1 MKPRNFFIVFLLL
14 ACVCIHAKARNT
26 FPKISQTWQQ
36 GYFTLSANGK
46 ATNLL
51 IDPNDYA
58 VVSITANMLADDME
72 RVTGRKP
79 EVGTAIKGK
88 ADAMVIAG
96 TIGKSLWID
105 KLVKAKKI
113 NVEPIRG
120 KWESFIVA
128 TVDKPL
134 PKVKRALVIVGSDR
148 RGTAYG
154 LTSLSGAIGVSPWY
168 WWADVTPQ
176 KKAAIYVQPGVYSQG
191 EPSVKYRG
199 IFINDERFGGWAK
212 WAEQT
217 FDTELKQVG
226 PKTYKKVFELLLRLK
241 ANYLWPAMHNGT
253 KAFNYYPENAR
264 LADDYAIVMGSS
276 HCEQMLRNNVG
287 EWKKEYGEF
296 NYVDN
301 RDTMLKYWAERLK
314 TNGKYDNTYTLGI
327 RGLHDYAMAGATTL
341 QDRTFYT
348 QKAID
353 DQRELLRKYVGGDLT
368 KIPQVFC
375 AYKEVLPVY
384 LNGLKVP
391 DDVTLMWA
399 DDNHGFIRQL
409 STPQEQKRQG
419 GAGVYYHLA
428 YHGDPESWLW
438 LSSISPSLVASEMSK
453 AYDYGANRIW
463 IFNVGD
469 IKPAEK
475 EITFAMEM
483 AWDINRWNPTN
494 AHKFMEQWAATTFG
508 KDIAPE
514 FASIMSEYYRL
525 AASGKEQHVC
535 WVDYS
540 DQEMA
545 DRINAY
551 RELSRR
557 TEELAKRVPDNLK
570 AAFYELLYY
579 QVKGAYIMNEY
590 FLYAERSLVDVTKG
604 LYDQALEDARKSHE
618 AYDGLNAITDQYNKE
633 LLGGKWNHFWC
644 WRQFSKLESTSYDL
658 EAATPAI
665 IESAKKLPKPQYIN
679 VSSARKNGDGSLTYE
694 FYSDADNDSV
704 PVWFQT
710 TTPIKNQSAAPKDN
724 VFCTLTVNG
733 NTTTASAKPIGNI
746 WHAINMG
753 PLWSKVGTFKVRKG
767 KNVMTV
773 SSIIPEATIHAIF
786 VGFHPLFVSDPIQRV
801 PAMKY
806 VNKHDSPI
814 AQIKDIE
821 GLGYEEGSVSIFPF
835 TMPSISADKLESAPY
850 VEYSL
855 QLKAGENKIEVRG
868 MPTQRIYQGRDV
880 RYAVSINGAKPQ
892 VISIQSDEFTA
903 EWQRNVLR
911 GYTSNTIDYHAPK
924 DGSYDVRIY
933 LLDPGVALQE
943 ILTR

>member
-1 MKPRNFFIVFLLL
+1 MKIRPLLFVVLLL
-14 ACVCIHAKARNT
+14 ITIQVGARNT
-26 FPKISQTWQQ
+26 FPKVSPAPQP
-36 GYFTLSANGK
+36 GYFVLSDK
-46 ATNLL
+46 SVVTNLL
-51 IDPNDYA
+51 IDEKDFA
-58 VVSITANMLADDME
+58 VVRITANMLADDIE

-79 EVGTAIKGK
+79 AVCTSAEKKAGT
-88 ADAMVIAG
+88 MVIAG
-96 TIGKSLWID
+96 TIGKSCWID
-105 KLVKAKKI
+105 RLVKKKKI
-113 NVEPIRG
+113 SVDSLQG
-120 KWESFIVA
+120 KWESFVI
-128 TVDKPL
+128 TTIDHPL
-134 PKVKRALVIVGSDR
+134 PHVKRALVVVGSDR

-154 LTSLSGAIGVSPWY
+154 LTSLSNAIGVSPWY
-168 WWADVTPQ
+168 WWADVTPRKQ
-176 KKAAIYVQPGVYSQG
+176 ASLYVQPGTYSQG

-217 FDTELKQVG
+217 FDTQLRQVG

-241 ANYLWPAMHNGT
+241 ANYLWPAMHSGT
-253 KAFNYYPENAR
+253 KAFNYYPENAK

-287 EWKKEYGEF
+287 EWKSEYGEF

-301 RDTMLKYWAERLK
+301 RDTMLKYWAERLQ
-314 TNGKYDNTYTLGI
+314 TNGKYENTYTLGI

-341 QDRTFYT
+341 QDRTLYT
-348 QKAID
+348 QRALA
-353 DQRELLRKYVGGDLT
+353 DQRDLLKRYVGSDLT

-384 LNGLKVP
+384 LNGLRVP

-409 STPQEQKRQG
+409 STPEEQKRQG

-438 LSSISPSLVASEMSK
+438 LSSISPSLVAYEMTK
-453 AYDYGANRIW
+453 AYEYGANRIW

-494 AHKFMEQWAATTFG
+494 AHEFIEEWATGTFG
-508 KDIAPE
+508 PEIAPE

-540 DQEMA
+540 DQEMT
-545 DRINAY
+545 DRLNAY
-551 RELSRR
+551 YAISRR
-557 TEELAKRVPDNLK
+557 TEELAKRVPDHLK

-579 QVKGAYIMNEY
+579 QVKGATIMNEY
-590 FLYAERSLVDVTKG
+590 FLYARRSLVDITKG
-604 LYDQALEDARKSHE
+604 LYDEALADSKKSHE

-633 LLGGKWNHFWC
+633 LLGGKWNHYWC

-658 EAATPAI
+658 EAATPETI
-665 IESAKKLPKPQYIN
+665 KSAQKLPKPQYIN
-679 VSSARKNGDGSLTYE
+679 IASKTQNADGSMTYV
-694 FYSDADNDSV
+694 FDSDIHADSV

-710 TTPIKNQSAAPKDN
+710 TTPIRNQSAAAKDN
-724 VFCTLTVNG
+724 VFCMLSING
-733 NTTTASAKPIGNI
+733 HSASASAKPIGNI

-753 PLWSKVGTFKVRKG
+753 PLWSKVGTYEIKKG
-767 KNVMTV
+767 RNVMTI
-773 SSIIPEATIHAIF
+773 SSIIPEATIHSIF
-786 VGFHPLFVSDPIQRV
+786 IGFHPLFVANPLQRI
-801 PAMKY
+801 AAANY
-806 VNKHDSPI
+806 VEKHDADFAKI
-814 AQIKDIE
+814 QIVK
-821 GLGYEEGSVSIFPF
+821 GLGYNGAVSAFPF
-835 TMPSISADKLESAPY
+835 TMPSIPDDSIAIAPY

-855 QLKAGENKIEVRG
+855 PLAAGENRIEIRAL
-868 MPTQRIYQGRDV
+868 PTQRIYDGRGV
-880 RYAVSINGAKPQ
+880 RYAVSVANSEPEI
-892 VISIQSDEFTA
+892 VSIQSDEFTS

-911 GYTSNTIDYHAPK
+911 GYTSNYVGYKADKAGTYK
-924 DGSYDVRIY
+924 VRIY
-933 LLDPGVALQE
+933 ILDAGVALQE
-943 ILTR
+943 LLVR